1 MVVVKNLEKS
11 ALKVELSGCLKYE
24 IQNNSGTEPTLSMNS
39 TLI

>member
-24 IQNNSGTEPTLSMNS
+24 IQTNSSIKSTLNWKPTL
-39 TLI
+39 L